1 MAGHILFTDN
11 DPDFLST
18 RAEFLEQA
26 GYEVLRAPTLP
37 EAEWLLRNANVHLV
51 IVDVRMQDDDDE
63 RDESGLVLAKQETF
77 RSVPKIILTNYPNYQ
92 HVREVMGPTR
102 EGLPPAVEFLAKEEG
117 PDTLIAAVKRTF
129 TGHVRINWNLT
140 IDWKARD
147 RFALVNLIEPG
158 LERERLLNR
167 AEELED
173 LFRRLFYEKNHIR
186 IDRLLW
192 QREGRVAL
200 TVFAFKEG
208 AATDAFV
215 IVCGQNAK
223 VSDEVRRYE
232 EFVSKAAGQIGIE
245 LKLKAE
251 TTHFAANA
259 YHLAKADLENVR
271 SLAELYRADPD
282 RLFHTALSTLLERTL
297 AAWDSTQ
304 PVLANKT
311 PDTLYREQLGLAEA
325 DALKAA
331 LEERVQTLLRQIPTL
346 GANASIKRESGM
358 LIIRLKD
365 QVYRHPDPV
374 SVLDQ
379 TLDFGQPPMVVPT
392 PGTFAGDSILVDK
405 KEQTIPATDSA
416 VPEKQQKT
424 IRIVRTW
431 LTDFAEAGQAPP
443 PWNYVALEA
452 AIRFDWVE
460 ENDLQ
465 QLYVMETR
473 LVDLRRFHKLDT
485 QDVEPPVRRALR
497 AIDTIRALAFKK
509 FGKDAPPYHLGIFF
523 QAVSRI
529 ANFNPAFPL
538 TTNEL
543 ARLAHALI
551 AAAMIAGIIQ
561 SKPNDTASAV
571 LDETSI
577 RIDKENQTAWVGKKR
592 MPLRGQNYD
601 LLCYLHDNANR
612 VCKREDIVRNVF
624 GQAYGKSEENRL
636 NTAIQRLR
644 DKVEDD
650 PRHPRYL
657 LTVPDVGYRLVLKP
671 EE

>member
-1 MAGHILFTDN
+1 MKKGRILFADN
-11 DPDFLST
+11 RIAFLNT
-18 RAEFLEQA
+18 RKEFLEA
-26 GYEVLRAPTLP
+26 EGYEVLAAGNPDEARAIL
-37 EAEWLLRNANVHLV
+37 ENGNVHLA
-51 IVDVRMQDDDDE
+51 IIDLRLTDDSPDDI
-63 RDESGLVLAKQETF
+63 SGLILVRETGPII
-77 RSVPKIILTNYPNYQ
+77 PKIILTLYPTWQ
-92 HVREVMGPTR
+92 AVRDALGPSI
-102 EGLPPAVEFLAKEEG
+102 EGLSPAVDFVSKDDG
-117 PDTLIAAVKRTF
+117 PEAMIQAVRRAF
-129 TGHVRINWNLT
+129 TNQIHINWNLA

-147 RFALVNLIEPG
+147 RFALVNFIEPG
-158 LERERLLNR
+158 LEGERLLNR

-173 LFRRLFYEKNHIR
+173 LFRRAFYEKNHIR

-192 QREGRVAL
+192 QRERRVAL

-208 AATDAFV
+208 AETESFV
-215 IVCGQNAK
+215 VVCGQNAK
-223 VSDEVRRYE
+223 VLDEARRYE
-232 EFVSKAAGQIGIE
+232 EFVSKAAGQIGIG
-245 LKLKAE
+245 LKLKGE

-259 YHLAKADLENVR
+259 YGLAGADLENVR

-297 AAWDSTQ
+297 AAWDPSQ
-304 PVLANKT
+304 PVLASKT
-311 PDTLYREQLGLAEA
+311 LDALYRERLGLVEA
-325 DALKAA
+325 DGLKAA

-346 GANASIKRESGM
+346 DTNANIKREAGM

-365 QVYRHPDPV
+365 QVYRHPDPI

-405 KEQTIPATDSA
+405 KEQTIPATDST

-452 AIRFDWVE
+452 AIRFDWAE

-473 LVDLRRFHKLDT
+473 LVDLQRFHKLDT
-485 QDVEPPVRRALR
+485 QDVDAPARRALR
-497 AIDTIRALAFKK
+497 AIDTIRGLAFKK
-509 FGKDAPPYHLGIFF
+509 FGKDALPYHLGIFF
-523 QAVSRI
+523 QAMTRI

-538 TTNEL
+538 TDNEK

-551 AAAMIAGIIQ
+551 AAAIVAGIMQ
-561 SKPNDTASAV
+561 SKPNGAMSAT
-571 LDETSI
+571 LEAGI
-577 RIDKENQTAWVGKKR
+577 RIDKENHTVWVGKKR
-592 MPLRGQNYD
+592 VPLRGQNYD
-601 LLCYLHDNANR
+601 LMCYLYDNANR

-624 GQAYGKSEENRL
+624 GQAYGTSEENRL

-644 DKVEDD
+644 DKIEDN
-650 PRHPRYL
+650 PRRPRYL
-657 LTVPDVGYRLVLKP
+657 LTVPDVGYRLLLKP

>member
-1 MAGHILFTDN
+1 MKSKILLVDN
-11 DPDFLST
+11 IL
-18 RAEFLEQA
+18 EFLEIQA
-26 GYEVLRAPTLP
+26 RLLERDGYHTLTASSVR
-37 EAEWLLRNANVHLV
+37 EAEELLDQAWVHLAIIDLRV
-51 IVDVRMQDDDDE
+51 EDE
-63 RDESGLVLAKQETF
+63 NDAHDISGLLLAQKRRF
-77 RSVPKIILTNYPNYQ
+77 RAIPKIILTAYPDYESA
-92 HVREVMGPTR
+92 VAALGPI
-102 EGLPPAVEFLAKEEG
+102 EGYPSAIDYVAKQKGPGALSEAVARAFAH
-117 PDTLIAAVKRTF
+117 
-129 TGHVRINWNLT
+129 HVRINFDLH
-140 IDWKARD
+140 IAWKARD
-147 RFALVNLIEPG
+147 AVALVNLIVPG

-173 LFRRLFYEKNHIR
+173 LFRRLFYEKDHIR

-200 TVFAFKEG
+200 TVLAFKED
-208 AATDAFV
+208 AAPESFV
-215 IVCGQNAK
+215 VVCGQNAK
-223 VSDEVRRYE
+223 VLDEVRRYD
-232 EFVSKAAGQIGIE
+232 EFVSKVAGQIGIE

-259 YHLAKADLENVR
+259 YDLAKADLENVR

-297 AAWDSTQ
+297 TAWDSTR

-311 PDTLYREQLGLAEA
+311 LDTLYREQLGLVEA
-325 DALKAA
+325 DALKVA
-331 LEERVQTLLRQIPTL
+331 LEERMQTLLRQIPTL
-346 GANASIKRESGM
+346 DANANIKRESGM

-365 QVYRHPDPV
+365 QVYRHPDPS

-379 TLDFGQPPMVVPT
+379 TLDFGQPPMVMPT

-405 KEQTIPATDSA
+405 KEQAIPATDST

-460 ENDLQ
+460 GNDLQ

-473 LVDLRRFHKLDT
+473 LMDPQRFHKLDT

-497 AIDTIRALAFKK
+497 AIDTIRGLAFKK
-509 FGKDAPPYHLGIFF
+509 FGKDALPYHLGIFF
-523 QAVSRI
+523 QAMSRI
-529 ANFNPAFPL
+529 ANFNPALPL
-538 TTNEL
+538 TDNEK
-543 ARLAHALI
+543 ARLTHALI
-551 AAAMIAGIIQ
+551 AAAMVAGIMR
-561 SKPNDTASAV
+561 SKPNGAMSAT
-571 LDETSI
+571 LEAGI
-577 RIDKENQTAWVGKKR
+577 RLDKENHTVWVGRKR

-601 LLCYLHDNANR
+601 LLCYLYEHIDQ

-624 GQAYGKSEENRL
+624 GQAYGEREQDRL
-636 NTAIQRLR
+636 NVAIQRLR
-644 DKVEDD
+644 DKIEDN
-650 PRHPRYL
+650 PRRPRYL
-657 LTVPDVGYRLVLKP
+657 LTVPDVGYRLAIKP